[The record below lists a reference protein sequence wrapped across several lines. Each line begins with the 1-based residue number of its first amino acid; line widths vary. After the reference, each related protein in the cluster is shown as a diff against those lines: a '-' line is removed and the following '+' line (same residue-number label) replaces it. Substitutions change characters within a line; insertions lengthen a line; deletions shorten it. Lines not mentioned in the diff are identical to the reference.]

1 MNEPWILL
9 FAKAPISGM
18 VKTRL
23 AAGVGP
29 DRALEIYRALA
40 ERQMDALRR
49 SGLPIFVWTTP
60 PGSEADVASWLLG
73 AKEVRLQ
80 PDGDLG
86 ARMSHACE
94 HAFAN
99 GAPGAILVGT
109 DCPDLDASCIAA
121 LAEIVKQGRFA
132 LQPALDGGYVAFG
145 LPQRF
150 PQAFETMA
158 WSTDTVL
165 TETVSRLRGQG
176 IEPDLFDT
184 LSDIDTVDDWHAW
197 NSRHIHPTEHP

>member
-40 ERQMDALRR
+40 ERQMDSLRR